1 MPSLRDEAP
10 LAARACQHALVV
22 REAATAMLRSAR
34 RHAFRFV
41 VWVSLTGS
49 PSRVPVRKTQTTN
62 QEYRQRSLHEDLQAA
77 AQAQHQVLRS
87 AQSRKAARTKMATD
101 ITLGQSQKAREG
113 A

>member
-41 VWVSLTGS
+41 VWVSLTGC

-77 AQAQHQVLRS
+77 ALAQHQVLRS
-87 AQSRKAARTKMATD
+87 TKTEKRLEAKMATGNM
-101 ITLGQSQKAREG
+101 IVAKKA
-113 A
+113 